1 MYKNRIYCIYLP
13 APTAPPPI
21 TSPTPTSKPSKW
33 DAAPI
38 AGPYTTAE
46 PQSMRD
52 TDPKVTITMPADER
66 VRGVIDLMA
75 KFVAADGQS
84 FEQVYSDAYNIHL
97 H

>member
-1 MYKNRIYCIYLP
+1 
-13 APTAPPPI
+13 
-21 TSPTPTSKPSKW
+21 
-33 DAAPI
+33 
-38 AGPYTTAE
+38 
-46 PQSMRD
+46 MRD

-84 FEQVYSDAYNIHL
+84 FEQVYSYAYNIHL